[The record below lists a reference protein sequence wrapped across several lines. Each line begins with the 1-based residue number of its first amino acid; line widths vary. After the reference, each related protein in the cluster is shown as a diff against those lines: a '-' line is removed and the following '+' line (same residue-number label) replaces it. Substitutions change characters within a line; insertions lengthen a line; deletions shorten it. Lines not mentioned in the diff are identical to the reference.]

1 MSLRARLLIVTVALV
16 AVGLL
21 AASVATFHFTRSF
34 LLDQVDEQLA
44 ASRPFAAQ
52 QLSERVG
59 LGPPDTTVPL
69 PPGIYPEYRGPNGTV
84 VRGEPWG
91 VSGGELPELPDPIPG
106 LSSDATHPVTFTTKV
121 GATLPLYRVMATPLS
136 EGGTLLVAIPLTD
149 VHATLRRLLRIE
161 IAVGIVVLATTAA
174 LALWL
179 VRLGLKPLRG
189 IGDTAGSIAAGDLSQ
204 RVSPADERTEVGRLG
219 LALNA
224 MLTHIEAA
232 FDERRASEERL
243 RRFVA
248 DASHE
253 LRTPLTSIRG
263 YAELF
268 RRGAGTRPEDLEKS
282 MARIEAEA
290 SRMGVL
296 VDDLLLLARLDQG
309 RPLERESVDLG
320 AIAGEAA
327 DAARAVDPA
336 VPIDVTV
343 DGQVDLIGDGGRLR
357 QVVDNLLDN
366 ARVHTPP
373 GTSIHVRV
381 QGEVDGVVL
390 TVADEG
396 PGLSPEASAR
406 VFERFYRGDPARSR
420 QTGGA
425 GLGLSIVAAIV
436 DAHGGSVSVLRS
448 SGDGADEGVAFQ
460 VRLPLDPPAEP
471 SLG

>member
-1 MSLRARLLIVTVALV
+1 MSLRARLLVVTVALV

-21 AASVATFHFTRSF
+21 AASVATFLFTRTF
-34 LLDQVDEQLA
+34 LLDQVDDQLA
-44 ASRPFAAQ
+44 AARPFAAQ
-52 QLSERVG
+52 ALYEPTG
-59 LGPPDTTVPL
+59 FGPPDGTVTL
-69 PPGIYPEYRGPNGTV
+69 PPGTYSEYRGADGTV

-91 VSGGELPELPDPIPG
+91 VPPGESPQLPATIPG
-106 LSSDATHPVTFTTKV
+106 LGIDTARPVTFTTRV
-121 GATLPLYRVMATPLS
+121 GTTLPLYRVMATPLP

-149 VHATLRRLLRIE
+149 VHATLRRLIRIE
-161 IAVGIVVLATTAA
+161 VAVGIVVLATTAA

-204 RVSPADERTEVGRLG
+204 RVAPADERTEVGRLG

-224 MLTHIEAA
+224 MLTQIEAA
-232 FDERRASEERL
+232 FEERRASEARL

-309 RPLERESVDLG
+309 RPLERDPVNMG
-320 AIAGEAA
+320 AIATEAVE
-327 DAARAVDPA
+327 AARAIEPA
-336 VPIDVTV
+336 LPIDLEIDGVT
-343 DGQVDLIGDGGRLR
+343 DLVGDGGRLR
-357 QVVDNLLDN
+357 QVIDNLLEN
-366 ARVHTPP
+366 ARVHTPE
-373 GTSIHVRV
+373 GTPIHVRV
-381 QGEVDGVVL
+381 HGADDGVVL
-390 TVADEG
+390 TIADEG
-396 PGLSPEASAR
+396 SGLSAEAAAR

-425 GLGLSIVAAIV
+425 GLGLSIVSAIV
-436 DAHGGSVSVLRS
+436 DAHGGNVSLRE
-448 SGDGADEGVAFQ
+448 SGPGEPAGARFQ
-460 VRLPLDPPAEP
+460 VWLPLVPSPEP
-471 SLG
+471 QLG